1 MTNTLHVDYELLNHD
16 DAVRIVEE
24 AMESARGMIPQGAV
38 ADYIPQLGKADPNQL
53 GICIY
58 PLQGEKIMLGDWEA
72 RFTVQSISKI
82 ISLCVALE
90 LFGSEKLFEKVG
102 AEPSGEAFNSLVEL
116 DLNSNKPYNP
126 LINSGA
132 LAVAGMLIEEV
143 SFHDML
149 RFARELCD
157 DSEIAMNRA
166 VFDSEMSTCARN
178 RAIAYLL
185 ESKDII
191 ESDVEDTLRFY
202 TRMCSLDVNTETLAN
217 FANRLAN
224 DGVGNITGK
233 RYLSSE
239 TVRIVKTLMLTCGM
253 YDGSGTYAVEVGIPT
268 KSGVGGGL
276 LAVSDKRA
284 GIGVFGP
291 SLDGKGNSIAG
302 CRLLKEIAQ
311 KLHLSLFYDTD
322 FISAT
327 RIEYSLNDYSKN
339 VFPGTEKDG

>member
-1 MTNTLHVDYELLNHD
+1 M
-16 DAVRIVEE
+16 
-24 AMESARGMIPQGAV
+24 
-38 ADYIPQLGKADPNQL
+38 ADYIPELGKADPNQL

-58 PLQGEKIMLGDWEA
+58 PLQGDRIQIGDYDK
-72 RFTVQSISKI
+72 RFTIQSISKI
-82 ISLCVALE
+82 ISLCVAME
-90 LFGSEKLFEKVG
+90 IFGAAKIFEKVE

-132 LAVAGMLIEEV
+132 IAVAGMLIEEV

-157 DSEIAMNRA
+157 DDEISLNRK
-166 VFDSEMSTCARN
+166 VYESEMSTCSRN

-191 ESDVEDTLRFY
+191 NSDVEDALRFY
-202 TRMCSLDVNTETLAN
+202 TKMCSLDVTADSLAN

-291 SLDGKGNSIAG
+291 SLDPKGNSIAG
-302 CRLLKEIAQ
+302 CRLLKEIAG
-311 KLHLSLFYDTD
+311 KLRLSLFYDTNLITAD
-322 FISAT
+322 
-327 RIEYSLNDYSKN
+327 RIDYSL
-339 VFPGTEKDG
+339 TEFAHRHDK